1 MMEAWASGR
10 FRMYPNL
17 PNWKGLPWSLLLVPG
32 WQDLIGRPLHHIV
45 AAQWHTTTHLF
56 LDDLE
61 RVPADRWAVASYAAL
76 VADPE
81 PEIRRL
87 CAAVSLDWDRALR
100 SSYRCRAIRYRR
112 RIRRNGS
119 ATPPKSNRWC
129 RSFGIRSIAPSAL
142 RRRVSQ
148 RQTTTAAHA
157 RWALLIGT
165 ISQVETSAHR
175 VRAPHRHDFS
185 GRDCRA
191 PRARSSSA
199 RFLT

>member
-1 MMEAWASGR
+1 MLEKTPKNALRVPFLAAVFPEARFIYLHRDPRQVLSSMMEAWASGR

-45 AAQWHTTTHLF
+45 AAQWHTTTHLL

-87 CAAVSLDWDRALR
+87 CAAVSLDWDRALTGELPLSR
-100 SSYRCRAIRYRR
+100 YTVSPPHPQKWQRHAAEIESVVPLIRDQIDRAER
-112 RIRRNGS
+112 
-119 ATPPKSNRWC
+119 
-129 RSFGIRSIAPSAL
+129 L
-142 RRRVSQ
+142 
-148 RQTTTAAHA
+148 AAA
-157 RWALLIGT
+157 R
-165 ISQVETSAHR
+165 
-175 VRAPHRHDFS
+175 
-185 GRDCRA
+185 
-191 PRARSSSA
+191 
-199 RFLT
+199 